1 MRQPLQMPLQMPRHP
16 RRLPPSRR
24 LAKPPAPNGRAARDA
39 RGAGFFAGPLPRVL
53 AHRGL
58 AVDAPENTLL
68 AFLSALAIGV
78 THLETD
84 VHATADG
91 VAVISHDADL
101 LRPAGIATRV
111 DRLTLVE
118 LQRIDLG
125 SGQSIPTL
133 AEALA
138 AFPDARFNIDLKS
151 DAVVGPAV
159 EAILRAGAIDRVLVA
174 SFDNRRRRRAVR
186 ALPGVA
192 TSASAVP
199 FAAALFAGKIGF
211 AHLTRRLLRGVQ
223 AVQVPERVRGVR
235 VISRRMVRLLQ
246 SASVEVHVW
255 TVNDPVDMRRLLDL
269 GIDGLVTDRAD
280 LAIELLGREAFTR
293 E

>member
-1 MRQPLQMPLQMPRHP
+1 MPPPGQVPRLP
-16 RRLPPSRR
+16 RRPRRRRAHATPPGG
-24 LAKPPAPNGRAARDA
+24 PPAVARTA
-39 RGAGFFAGPLPRVL
+39 QTTGFFAGSLPRVL

-84 VHATADG
+84 VHSTADG
-91 VAVISHDADL
+91 IAVISHDADL
-101 LRPAGIATRV
+101 LRSAGISTRI
-111 DRLTLVE
+111 DRLTLAE
-118 LQRIDLG
+118 LRKVDLG
-125 SGQSIPTL
+125 SGQTIPTL

-151 DAVVGPAV
+151 DAAVGPAV
-159 EAILRAGAIDRVLVA
+159 DAILKEDAVDRVLVT

-199 FAAALFAGKIGF
+199 FAAALFAGKLGLSP
-211 AHLTRRLLRGVQ
+211 LTRRLLRGVQ
-223 AVQVPERVRGVR
+223 AVQVPERLRGVT

-246 SASVEVHVW
+246 SAAVEVHVW
-255 TVNDPVDMRRLLDL
+255 TVNEPVDMRRLLTL
-269 GIDGLVTDRAD
+269 GVDGLVTDRAD
-280 LAIELLGREAFTR
+280 LAIELLGRERFTR